1 VAEYR
6 CISTDLLTGTRIA
19 ELPLTGLSYSKTLS
33 GAGEASGTL
42 YLPPPNSVANRTL
55 AADWNNA
62 VDECRR
68 QLVIERDGVVVWSGI
83 VWASPYNDADQTRS
97 IKCGEDWS
105 YFRKLTM
112 PYTYTFSST
121 PQMDIADSIM
131 YLAQF
136 YSPAN
141 VGVSVVKNLASGYT
155 DIERDRTYS
164 RNELKTV
171 ADAIEQLAGVS
182 NGFEFGIDSS
192 WSSTGTLQ
200 KVLNLHYPRR
210 GRSYNETGHVF
221 ELGRNIVS
229 FTWPSDGTRTHNRVW
244 AQGQGEGDSQL
255 SGIAVDSSQIQP
267 LSSGGPG
274 YPLLEEVYSAGDIS
288 MQSTI
293 NAIAAAR
300 VQYTSTPVTLPELT
314 VRADMDPGL
323 GSYICGDACRV
334 IITPNTSPR
343 FPDGLDT
350 YYRIVGY
357 SVAVDDMG
365 QENVKLVLGP
375 EFIYA

>member
-1 VAEYR
+1 MAEYR
-6 CISTDLLTGTRIA
+6 CISMDLLTGTRIA

-42 YLPPPNSVANRTL
+42 YLPPPNSVANRSL

-83 VWASPYNDADQTRS
+83 VWASPYDDANQTRS

-105 YFRKLTM
+105 YFRKRLID
-112 PYTYTFSST
+112 YTYTFSDI
-121 PQMDIADSIM
+121 PQMDIVDSIM
-131 YLAQF
+131 YLAQG
-136 YSPAN
+136 YAPAN
-141 VGVSVVKNLASGYT
+141 VGVSVVKNLASGFT
-155 DIERDRTYS
+155 DVSRDRTYS

-171 ADAIEQLAGVS
+171 ADAIEQLAEVA

-192 WSSTGTLQ
+192 WSSSGTLQ
-200 KVLNLHYPRR
+200 KVLNLHFPRR

-221 ELGRNIVS
+221 ELGRNMVS
-229 FTWPSDGTRTHNRVW
+229 FTWPSDGTRTANRCW

-255 SGIAVDSSQIQP
+255 VSIAADTYQIQS
-267 LSSGGPG
+267 LASGGPG
-274 YPLLEEVYSAGDIS
+274 YPLIEDVYTAGDIS
-288 MQSTI
+288 VQSTLD
-293 NAIAAAR
+293 AIAVAR
-300 VQYTSTPVTLPELT
+300 VQYRSVPVTLPELT
-314 VRADMDPGL
+314 VRADLDPGL

-334 IITPNTSPR
+334 IINPNTTPR
-343 FPDGLDT
+343 FPDGIDAF
-350 YYRIVGY
+350 YRIVGY
-357 SVAVDDMG
+357 SVNVDDMG
-365 QENVKLVLGP
+365 QEDVKLILNE